1 MNTTTEQLAQQ
12 KSDKQSTQSML
23 LIASATLF
31 AIICAISTFLFFE
44 NMRLTSAIEKA
55 QADSSQYATSIEKIK
70 SDKKI
75 IAAELVTNNKSTI
88 LQDIKKNE
96 AQTYI
101 SELISI
107 ARNYKMIFTGFSYEN
122 GKITTSATSIPET
135 ILAGDDGIR
144 KISQFIGDYR
154 TGSGSI
160 FQLAPV
166 LTVSGHE
173 QKRNFS
179 IEFNVTNTPQQ

>member
-1 MNTTTEQLAQQ
+1 MNTTTEQIAQE
-12 KSDKQSTQSML
+12 KSNKQSTQSIL
-23 LIASATLF
+23 FIASAGIFLIISILSILLF
-31 AIICAISTFLFFE
+31 LE
-44 NMRLTSAIEKA
+44 NVRLTSGIEKA
-55 QADSSQYATSIEKIK
+55 QVDSAQYLANIEKIK

-88 LQDIKKNE
+88 VQAIKKSE
-96 AQTYI
+96 AQLYI
-101 SELISI
+101 SELTNI
-107 ARNYKMIFTGFSYEN
+107 ARKYKMIFTGFSYEN
-122 GKITTSATSIPET
+122 GKVTTSAVSIPET
-135 ILAGDDGIR
+135 VLVGEDGIR

-160 FQLAPV
+160 FDLAPV

-179 IEFNVTNTPQQ
+179 IEFNVANNF

>member
-1 MNTTTEQLAQQ
+1 MNTTTEQIAQQ
-12 KSDKQSTQSML
+12 KSDKQSTQSIL
-23 LIASATLF
+23 LITSATLF

-44 NMRLTSAIEKA
+44 NMRLTSVIEKA
-55 QADSSQYATSIEKIK
+55 QADSSQYTTSIEKIK
-70 SDKKI
+70 SDKKV
-75 IAAELVTNNKSTI
+75 IAAELVTNNKTTI
-88 LQDIKKNE
+88 LQYIKRSE
-96 AQTYI
+96 AQVYI
-101 SELISI
+101 TELTNI
-107 ARNYKMIFTGFSYEN
+107 ARKYKMIFTGFSYEN
-122 GKITTSATSIPET
+122 GKVTTSAVSIPET

-166 LTVSGHE
+166 LTVSGYE

-179 IEFNVTNTPQQ
+179 IEFSVANTPQQ